1 MYIAKLDWNSCW
13 LETGKKEKTRVG
25 SIRQNA
31 RHLLPDWRNQGVLW
45 RILVSVNLLAL
56 GAALVGARTP
66 RGWLDTFMEN
76 AAWVEPLLL
85 ANLLFLALA
94 RDALW
99 RCPPRLGQGIVLL
112 VVAGS
117 AIFLQDSWRFLG
129 LTQDA
134 LMWRAVLLAVACAAL
149 LLYYFELRARMLL
162 PYVTEARLAALNA
175 RISPHFLFN
184 ALNTAIAL
192 IRSDPR
198 GAERALES
206 LSDLFRAL
214 LNNNY
219 ELTSLSAEIALG
231 RQYLELEKL
240 RLGERLHVH
249 WDIEVLPQDTLVPPL
264 MLQPLL
270 ENAVYHGIEPSA
282 QAGENQVRMD
292 MKDERLRLEVI
303 NSMKDPDESDVFPE
317 QRSGNRMALE
327 NIRQRLALYYYME
340 ATLEHGVK
348 NGLYR
353 VCVECP
359 CRTRNFSV

>member
-1 MYIAKLDWNSCW
+1 M
-13 LETGKKEKTRVG
+13 E
-25 SIRQNA
+25 SIRQNT

-45 RILVSVNLLAL
+45 RAIIGVNLLAL
-56 GAALVGARTP
+56 GAALVEAHTP
-66 RGWLDTFMEN
+66 AGWLAAFMEN

-99 RCPPRLGQGIVLL
+99 RCPPRLGQGVVLL
-112 VVAGS
+112 AVAGS

-129 LTQDA
+129 LTQDG
-134 LMWRAVLLAVACAAL
+134 LIWRAVLLAVGCAAL
-149 LLYYFELRARMLL
+149 ALGYFELRAQALL
-162 PYVTEARLAALNA
+162 PYLAEARLAALNA
-175 RISPHFLFN
+175 RIRPHFLFN
-184 ALNTAIAL
+184 ALNAAIAL

-198 GAERALES
+198 GAENALES

-214 LNNNY
+214 LKNTQ
-219 ELTSLSAEIALG
+219 ELTPLSAEIALG

-240 RLGERLHVH
+240 RLGERLQAR

-282 QAGENQVRMD
+282 QAGEIQVRMD
-292 MKDERLRLEVI
+292 MKDDRLRLEVI
-303 NSMKDPDESDVFPE
+303 NTMKDPDDPGEGQEDRP
-317 QRSGNRMALE
+317 GNRMALE
-327 NIRQRLALYYYME
+327 NIRQRLALYYDME

-353 VCVECP
+353 VRVECP

>member
-1 MYIAKLDWNSCW
+1 V
-13 LETGKKEKTRVG
+13 E
-25 SIRQNA
+25 SIRQNT
-31 RHLLPDWRNQGVLW
+31 RHLLPDWRNQGVIW
-45 RILVSVNLLAL
+45 RILISVNLLAL
-56 GAALVGARTP
+56 GAALVGTRTP
-66 RGWLDTFMEN
+66 TGWLVTFMEN

-85 ANLLFLALA
+85 ANLIFLALA

-112 VVAGS
+112 VVAVS

-129 LTQDA
+129 LTQDG
-134 LMWRAVLLAVACAAL
+134 LTWRVVLLAVACAAL
-149 LLYYFELRARMLL
+149 LLYYFELRAQALL
-162 PYVTEARLAALNA
+162 PYLAEARLAALNA
-175 RISPHFLFN
+175 RIRPHFLFN
-184 ALNTAIAL
+184 ALNTVIAL
-192 IRSDPR
+192 IRSNPR
-198 GAERALES
+198 GAENALES

-214 LNNNY
+214 LKNTR

-249 WDIEVLPQDTLVPPL
+249 WEIEVLPQDTQVPPL

-282 QAGENQVRMD
+282 QAGEIQVRMD
-292 MKDERLRLEVI
+292 MKNDRLRLEVI
-303 NSMKDPDESDVFPE
+303 NTLEDANEHAEPPE
-317 QRSGNRMALE
+317 VRPGNRMALE
-327 NIRQRLALYYYME
+327 NIRQRLALYYDME
-340 ATLEHGVK
+340 ATLEYGVK

-359 CRTRNFSV
+359 CRTHGFSV